1 MEKRK
6 KIIYNAIVS
15 VSQGDTD
22 FHEWFDWLFAF
33 MARNPESETVK
44 DFINYHIFE
53 QGSPLTD
60 DGEPCFTYLIGKEFD
75 LADWVEE
82 NEIDNFLAQAG
93 D

>member
-6 KIIYNAIVS
+6 KIYNAIVS

-22 FHEWFDWLFAF
+22 FHEGFDWLFAF
-33 MARNPESETVK
+33 MAKNPESETVK

-60 DGEPCFTYLIGKEFD
+60 DGEPCFPYLIGKEFD

-82 NEIDNFLAQAG
+82 NEINDFLAQAG

>member
-6 KIIYNAIVS
+6 KIYNAIVS

-22 FHEWFDWLFAF
+22 FHEGFDRLFHF
-33 MARNPESETVK
+33 MAKNPKSETVK

-53 QGSPLTD
+53 QDSPLTD
-60 DGEPCFTYLIGKEFD
+60 DGEPCFTYLINKAFAIE
-75 LADWVEE
+75 DWVEE
-82 NEIDNFLAQAG
+82 NEIDDFLAQTG